1 MTAQDRILKGTDLA
15 TGPYILGTMDF
26 GEKIA
31 PETAAQIV
39 QTAREAGITMYDTS
53 NHYVN
58 GTSEEVLG
66 EIVKPFRDDIL
77 ITTKAGSQGG
87 EHPLGAEVI
96 RAEVEKSLARLQTD
110 RIDLYLLHRPDWST
124 PIEETLGVLHELVAE
139 GKIRHLGQSNYAAWQ
154 IADFIHRSGDKPAP
168 IVSQQSY
175 NMLARRL
182 EEEYAA
188 CAQAF
193 GVPTVVYNPLAGG
206 LLSGKY
212 DLNVERSGTRFEKS
226 WWNNT
231 YWNEPHFA
239 AVEKFKGIADSA
251 GWTPAE
257 LALRWVKNQP
267 LVDAVLFGATSVAQ
281 LQENLRILDGPAPS
295 ADMLE
300 AIDEVWFSTLRG
312 PAMGYN
318 R

>member
-1 MTAQDRILKGTDLA
+1 MARSDRILKGTDLDI
-15 TGPYILGTMDF
+15 GPYILGTMDF
-26 GEKIA
+26 GEKID
-31 PETAAQIV
+31 PDTARDIV
-39 QTAREAGITMYDTS
+39 LAAREAGITMFDSS
-53 NHYVN
+53 NHYVQ
-58 GTSEEVLG
+58 GRSEEVLG
-66 EIVKPFRDDIL
+66 EIVKSFRDEIL

-87 EHPLGAEVI
+87 ERPLSAPVI
-96 RAEVEKSLARLQTD
+96 RQEVEDSLVRLQTD
-110 RIDLYLLHRPDWST
+110 YVDLYLLHRPDWAT
-124 PIEETLGVLHELVAE
+124 PIEETLGVLHELIDE

-154 IADFIHRSGDKPAP
+154 IVDFIRRCGDKRAP

-182 EEEYAA
+182 EEEYEK
-188 CAQAF
+188 CAIAF
-193 GVPTVVYNPLAGG
+193 DFPTVVYNPLAGG

-212 DLNVERSGTRFEKS
+212 DLNEERAGTRFEKT
-226 WWNNT
+226 WWNDT

-239 AVEKFKGIADSA
+239 AIERLRVIADQA

-267 LVDAVLFGATSVAQ
+267 LVDVVLFGATSTAQ
-281 LQENLRILDGPAPS
+281 LQENLRIMSGPAPDES
-295 ADMLE
+295 MKKE
-300 AIDEVWFSTLRG
+300 IDDVWLSMLRG